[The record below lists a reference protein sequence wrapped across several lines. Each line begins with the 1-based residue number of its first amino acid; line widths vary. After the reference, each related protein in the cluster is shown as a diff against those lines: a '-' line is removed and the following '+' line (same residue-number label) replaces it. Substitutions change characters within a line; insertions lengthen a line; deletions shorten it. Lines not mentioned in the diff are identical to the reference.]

1 MAEERLN
8 LCIGAAIFE
17 QEVVVVFS
25 NNTLK
30 DIQKKASREFNSL
43 ISLLS
48 EKTTLF
54 LGDENTEHVE
64 DTNANEDVFQ
74 LISAGEIHNLK
85 EKSDYFIEF

>member
-17 QEVVVVFS
+17 QEVVMVFS

-48 EKTTLF
+48 EKTTLL
-54 LGDENTEHVE
+54 LGDENIEHVE